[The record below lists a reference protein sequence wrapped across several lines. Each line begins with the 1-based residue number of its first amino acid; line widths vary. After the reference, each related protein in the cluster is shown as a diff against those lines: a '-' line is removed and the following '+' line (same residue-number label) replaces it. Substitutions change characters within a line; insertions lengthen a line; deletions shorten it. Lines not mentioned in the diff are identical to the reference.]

1 MERRIVLGGRAWV
14 NGDVRTLS
22 SAPITRVLGRAL
34 IVEPSS
40 LVQSV
45 LLELPDNS
53 EPSAL
58 AKKPSCLKGLWSLQR
73 SWRFRTVSALARP
86 PNAGC
91 SFSLGARGL

>member
-58 AKKPSCLKGLWSLQR
+58 AKKPSCLRGSAPSR
-73 SWRFRTVSALARP
+73 GVGVSERFRRSPVRP
-86 PNAGC
+86 MPDAP
-91 SFSLGARGL
+91 FL